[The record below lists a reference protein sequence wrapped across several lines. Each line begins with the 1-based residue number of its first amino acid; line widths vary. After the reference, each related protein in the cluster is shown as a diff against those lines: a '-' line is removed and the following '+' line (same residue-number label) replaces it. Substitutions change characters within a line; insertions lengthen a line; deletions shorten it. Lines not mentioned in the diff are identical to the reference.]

1 MDLWDY
7 KVLAENILDGIGGT
21 KNVASFTHLAQQKAS
36 DPDLKDESIPDDEKL
51 KRTKGVMGVVRAGGQ
66 YQVVIGSDVPNVYN
80 ELNKIGGFDKGG
92 GNADKKDERSG
103 FVRALDTL
111 AGIFTPII
119 PAITGAGIL
128 KAVMALLVVFGRIDT
143 GSRDV

>member
-1 MDLWDY
+1 M
-7 KVLAENILDGIGGT
+7 K
-21 KNVASFTHLAQQKAS
+21 
-36 DPDLKDESIPDDEKL
+36 SIPDDEKL

-80 ELNKIGGFDKGG
+80 EINKIGGFDKGG

-111 AGIFTPII
+111 ARFYTYHPGNNGRRYPKGGN
-119 PAITGAGIL
+119 GA
-128 KAVMALLVVFGRIDT
+128 FGRVRRI
-143 GSRDV
+143 